1 MARAIQVTLTQA
13 LEHSIQLDRMKIAI
27 QDEFVAVTTTNFRLA
42 ITSGL

>member
-27 QDEFVAVTTTNFRLA
+27 QHEFVAVTTNFRLA